1 LKKHFKTTTL
11 NLMASLNV
19 EENYAWEIK
28 YDEEDKPYYYN
39 RFSERTLLSR
49 PSCFESG
56 GRVNIKQPVIEAQ
69 FKGLWYKGILLGPA
83 DRFRF
88 SVQLEDGPV
97 PQFYADRSRIRKWTK
112 LKSNT
117 VQLQRSSRGSLDS
130 MTDDYDLKE
139 SFLEIDHNMSLSK
152 LSDTFTANSSTDEK
166 YSTETYQEAERNF
179 KPSVNVGNKKML
191 LQSRVRPKSLEFARK
206 QGLDKNDWNDEESDA
221 DWMETM
227 LPLRANPHGEVV
239 GRKQR
244 ANAVLLDLQDL
255 RAINN
260 SLNNQF

>member
-1 LKKHFKTTTL
+1 
-11 NLMASLNV
+11 MASINV

-39 RFSERTLLSR
+39 RFSERTLLCR
-49 PSCFESG
+49 PNCFKSG

-69 FKGLWYKGILLGPA
+69 FKGVWYKGILLGPG
-83 DRFRF
+83 DRLRF

-97 PQFYADRSRIRKWTK
+97 PQFYADRSRIRRWTK
-112 LKSNT
+112 LKSNS
-117 VQLQRSSRGSLDS
+117 VQSSSQRGSLDS

-139 SFLEIDHNMSLSK
+139 NFSEIDDNVSLSK
-152 LSDTFTANSSTDEK
+152 LSDTFTATSSTDEK
-166 YSTETYQEAERNF
+166 YSMMTQQDERHL
-179 KPSVNVGNKKML
+179 KRPVNLVKKKMRL
-191 LQSRVRPKSLEFARK
+191 RSRIRSKSLETARK
-206 QGLDKNDWNDEESDA
+206 QEFENDDWSDEESDA

-227 LPLRANPHGEVV
+227 LPLRANPHGEAV

-244 ANAVLLDLQDL
+244 ANAVVLDLQDL
-255 RAINN
+255 RAINK

>member
-1 LKKHFKTTTL
+1 
-11 NLMASLNV
+11 MASLNV

-39 RFSERTLLSR
+39 RFSERTLLCR
-49 PSCFESG
+49 PNCFESG
-56 GRVNIKQPVIEAQ
+56 GRLNIKQPVIEAQ
-69 FKGLWYKGILLGPA
+69 FKGLWYKGILLGCA

-88 SVQLEDGPV
+88 SVQLEHGPV

-117 VQLQRSSRGSLDS
+117 VQSSSQEGSLDS

-139 SFLEIDHNMSLSK
+139 TILEIGENLSLSK
-152 LSDTFTANSSTDEK
+152 LSDTFTANSSNDEK
-166 YSTETYQEAERNF
+166 YNMETHHEAERHL
-179 KPSVNVGNKKML
+179 KPPVNAGNKKML
-191 LQSRVRPKSLEFARK
+191 LRSRIRSKSLGSARK
-206 QGLDKNDWNDEESDA
+206 QEFDNNDWNDEESDA
-221 DWMETM
+221 EWMETM
-227 LPLRANPHGEVV
+227 LPLRANPNGEVV

-244 ANAVLLDLQDL
+244 ANAVVLDLQDI

>member
-88 SVQLEDGPV
+88 SVQLEHGPV

-112 LKSNT
+112 LKSNS
-117 VQLQRSSRGSLDS
+117 VQSSSQRGSLDS
-130 MTDDYDLKE
+130 MTDDYDSKE
-139 SFLEIDHNMSLSK
+139 TFSEIDDNVSLSK
-152 LSDTFTANSSTDEK
+152 LSDTFTATSSTDEK
-166 YSTETYQEAERNF
+166 YSIETHQDERHL
-179 KPSVNVGNKKML
+179 KPPVNLGNKKMRL
-191 LQSRVRPKSLEFARK
+191 RSRIRSKSLETARK
-206 QGLDKNDWNDEESDA
+206 QEFESDEESDA
-221 DWMETM
+221 DWMKTM
-227 LPLRANPHGEVV
+227 LPLRANPNGEAV

-244 ANAVLLDLQDL
+244 ANAVVLDLQDI